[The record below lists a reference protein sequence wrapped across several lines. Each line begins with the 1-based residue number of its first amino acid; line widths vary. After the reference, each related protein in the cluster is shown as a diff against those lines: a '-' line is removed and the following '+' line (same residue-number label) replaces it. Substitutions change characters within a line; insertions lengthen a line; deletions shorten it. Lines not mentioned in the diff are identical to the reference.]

1 MLIKLYKH
9 MFLIVI
15 CWIISK
21 CMCLLKCFAYNQ
33 LRTRTFLWQPTSS
46 DEPKNSVKG
55 GEKSS
60 LFELRRLEIG
70 GVSFDDFSLLH
81 VSFLRIYE
89 TAVSSNQN
97 DKINCPCVFLVRFV
111 NSLSIVIIYLTNSNS

>member
-1 MLIKLYKH
+1 

-21 CMCLLKCFAYNQ
+21 FMCLLKCFAYNQ

-46 DEPKNSVKG
+46 DELKNSVKG

-81 VSFLRIYE
+81 ASFSSEAGVVLTFFAYFFALRQKE
-89 TAVSSNQN
+89 
-97 DKINCPCVFLVRFV
+97 
-111 NSLSIVIIYLTNSNS
+111 